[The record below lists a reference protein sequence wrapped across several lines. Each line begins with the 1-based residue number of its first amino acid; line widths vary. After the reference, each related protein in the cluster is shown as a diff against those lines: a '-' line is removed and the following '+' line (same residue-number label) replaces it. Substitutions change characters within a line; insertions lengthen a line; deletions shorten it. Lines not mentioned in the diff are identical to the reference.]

1 MVKTCNLKQLL
12 AINVIRNKQ
21 LMHAFRMECIFPM
34 TDYSEI
40 AFKEL
45 SIFELELATCTP
57 HSFSL
62 EIFVT

>member
-1 MVKTCNLKQLL
+1 
-12 AINVIRNKQ
+12 
-21 LMHAFRMECIFPM
+21 MHAFRMECIFPM

-62 EIFVT
+62 EIFVTWLLVLSL